1 MLFILPSMPC
11 KLLFLQCFESKS
23 ICNTDLLYKPKT
35 SLKYAMESIFE
46 FPQRIP
52 QKRSVWLYV
61 LINSVEM
68 ATKRYKVVKGGS
80 GKMNK
85 TS

>member
-1 MLFILPSMPC
+1 
-11 KLLFLQCFESKS
+11 
-23 ICNTDLLYKPKT
+23 
-35 SLKYAMESIFE
+35 MESIFE

-61 LINSVEM
+61 LINNVEM